1 GATSKRSMKGKEP
14 PKKVFVGGLSP
25 DTSEDSTT
33 SGVFFSQ
40 KIESIEL
47 PMDTKTN
54 ERRGFCFVT
63 YVSEDPVHHTK
74 PKPLERPVMGS
85 VLLVSQLSPPMN
97 IFLHD
102 SKQHS
107 NHKSMH

>member
-1 GATSKRSMKGKEP
+1 MKGKEP

-63 YVSEDPVHHTK
+63 YVSEDPVHQL
-74 PKPLERPVMGS
+74 LENRYHQLGS
-85 VLLVSQLSPPMN
+85 GKVCGYHHYI
-97 IFLHD
+97 IFDRHAYLDLH
-102 SKQHS
+102 
-107 NHKSMH
+107 